1 VAESGGQPG
10 NKNNTK
16 GKPISDAFRRALTGE
31 VNADR
36 LAKLIEK
43 YVVKAEDGD
52 FPVFKEIIDRLEGKA
67 AQTVQG
73 TGEQGEII
81 LKVTQDDESVL

>member
-1 VAESGGQPG
+1 MAGAPEG
-10 NKNNTK
+10 NKNNSK

-31 VNADR
+31 VNTER
-36 LAKLIEK
+36 LKKLVEK
-43 YVVKAEDGD
+43 YIVKAEDGD
-52 FPVFKEIIDRLEGKA
+52 FPVFKEIIDRLEGKP